1 MEKARAEGSAKSKS
15 KKSKKGGK
23 KGGKSS
29 NNNNNNNNNK
39 TESSFVNADDN
50 DNERNL
56 PLPPPSVQS
65 PSQDTA
71 QAEGEGETDDN
82 RGRTRSDSIGPEIRK
97 ARIIARLDSIDS
109 SAQSGD
115 KSAATPDSDPSPVST
130 TPPAIPTD
138 GQVSGTSASPERRPG
153 APNLQMFA
161 SSYLK
166 DVQVKDP
173 NRAIE
178 VAERLAQRE
187 RDNER
192 DGKLGVIGN
201 MISKDKKAILT
212 SSSSLADN
220 TTDFDT
226 SSDIMCSMYSDTNSF
241 YSDNDEVIE
250 EEVRPSSYSK
260 SPKQLSFANG
270 RPPPNVPTLQ
280 LEVLRSPRGERD
292 RVKAPDPDKAM
303 VTLTEGENAFSP
315 RSISE
320 SEFST

>member
-1 MEKARAEGSAKSKS
+1 
-15 KKSKKGGK
+15 
-23 KGGKSS
+23 
-29 NNNNNNNNNK
+29 
-39 TESSFVNADDN
+39 
-50 DNERNL
+50 
-56 PLPPPSVQS
+56 
-65 PSQDTA
+65 
-71 QAEGEGETDDN
+71 
-82 RGRTRSDSIGPEIRK
+82 
-97 ARIIARLDSIDS
+97 
-109 SAQSGD
+109 
-115 KSAATPDSDPSPVST
+115 
-130 TPPAIPTD
+130 
-138 GQVSGTSASPERRPG
+138 
-153 APNLQMFA
+153 MFA

-166 DVQVKDP
+166 EVQVNDP

-178 VAERLAQRE
+178 VADRLAQRE

-192 DGKLGVIGN
+192 DGKLGLIGN
-201 MISKDKKAILT
+201 MISNDKSKIAT
-212 SSSSLADN
+212 SSSSIADN

-241 YSDNDEVIE
+241 YSDDEEVIEE

-292 RVKAPDPDKAM
+292 RVKAPDPDKAV
-303 VTLTEGENAFSP
+303 VTLTEGENAFAFSP